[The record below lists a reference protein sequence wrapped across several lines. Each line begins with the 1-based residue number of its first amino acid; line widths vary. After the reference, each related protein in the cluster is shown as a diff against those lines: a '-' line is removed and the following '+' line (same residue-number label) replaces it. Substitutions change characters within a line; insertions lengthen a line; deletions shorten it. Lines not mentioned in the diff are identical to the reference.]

1 MGLDNGEKVM
11 NWHDVLSPC
20 KLAPVGL
27 ITYIFHVP
35 GKTNPRDKVIKALEK
50 RGMRWFTFFSEN
62 RIVACNIMF
71 NIVKERNGWQ
81 IFFLMDPNEKK
92 AMDAIKFAVELL
104 KDAGLVN
111 SNDEKRVLEDMK
123 RLWEK
128 WGKAW
133 LSIEAELSK

>member
-1 MGLDNGEKVM
+1 M

-128 WGKAW
+128 WGKSW

>member
-1 MGLDNGEKVM
+1 MDNGEKVM
-11 NWHDVLSPC
+11 NWRDVLLPC

-71 NIVKERNGWQ
+71 DIVRKRNEWKV
-81 IFFLMDPNEKK
+81 FFLMDPNEKK
-92 AMDAIKFAVELL
+92 AMEAIKFAIELL
-104 KDAGLVN
+104 KDAGMVN
-111 SNDEKRVLEDMK
+111 DDDEKRVLEDMK
-123 RLWEK
+123 RQWEK
-128 WGKAW
+128 YAKSW
-133 LSIEAELSK
+133 LSLELELSK

>member
-1 MGLDNGEKVM
+1 M

>member
-1 MGLDNGEKVM
+1 VVSSEKVM
-11 NWHDVLSPC
+11 NWRDVLSPC

-35 GKTNPRDKVIKALEK
+35 GKTNPRDEIIKALEK

-71 NIVKERNGWQ
+71 DIVRKHNEW
-81 IFFLMDPNEKK
+81 IVFFLMDPNEKK
-92 AMDAIKFAVELL
+92 ATEAIKFAIELL

-111 SNDEKRVLEDMK
+111 DEDEKRVLEDMK
-123 RLWEK
+123 REWEE
-128 WGKAW
+128 WAKAW
-133 LSIEAELSK
+133 LSIESELSK